1 MKRLMV
7 ASAAV
12 CAVAIGLSG
21 TVLAAGVVRVS
32 QGDPYRTCS
41 DAGQTGTINPSAEV
55 EPWVTANPAVPGN
68 LVAAWQ
74 QDRWSNGGARGL
86 VSGRSTDDG
95 ATWTQTDLP
104 FSACAPG
111 AVNDPFTGAPYDRAS
126 DPWVS
131 AGPDGT
137 VYAVGLLATETDGSM
152 PGNNDT
158 GVAAATSSD
167 GGASWQNAQLI
178 KSDQGTSP
186 FFEFTKFFNDK
197 ESVTA
202 DPVKAGTAYVVWDRL
217 VSPGNS
223 VDAILRSSAFRG
235 PTWFSKTTDGGKTWT
250 GTRAIF
256 DPGQKSQTIGNVVV
270 VDPKTDTIY
279 DFFEQ
284 FQSTTN
290 PKVAPRGVS
299 VGFVKSTDGGD
310 TWSGV
315 TTVSNQVLANDTDPN
330 TGAFLRTGNGLPSVA
345 VDPNT
350 GQLYVTWTDAR
361 FTSGLTNQ
369 AVISTS
375 TDGGAS
381 WSAPKLVSNTT
392 PINREAFTVN
402 VAVNSAG
409 TVAVTY
415 YDLRDLTDTNTTTLP
430 TNLWAKTSSDHGVSF
445 GSEIHLAG
453 PFNDLVAP
461 NAGGFMLGDYSG
473 LTTSVTTFEP
483 FFVQTNCNDNSC
495 AEPMDPTDT
504 FATSFTG

>member
-12 CAVAIGLSG
+12 SAVAIGLAG
-21 TVLAAGVVRVS
+21 TVLAAGAVRVS
-32 QGDPYRTCS
+32 QGDPYGNCS
-41 DAGQTGTINPSAEV
+41 NTGQSGTNSPSAEV
-55 EPWVTANPAVPGN
+55 EPWVTANPATGG
-68 LVAAWQ
+68 LVGVWQ
-74 QDRWSNGGARGL
+74 QDRWSNGGAHGL
-86 VSGRSTDDG
+86 VAGRSSDG
-95 ATWTQTDLP
+95 GQNWAQTDLP
-104 FSACAPG
+104 FSVCTKG
-111 AVNDPFTGAPYDRAS
+111 SVNDPFTGAPYDRAS
-126 DPWVS
+126 DAWVS
-131 AGPDGT
+131 AGPDGKLYT
-137 VYAVGLLATETDGSM
+137 VALEATETDGSM

-158 GVAAATSSD
+158 GVAAATSTD

-178 KSDQGTSP
+178 KSDQGTTP
-186 FFEFTKFFNDK
+186 IFEATKFFNDK

-223 VDAILRSSAFRG
+223 VDAILRASAFRG
-235 PTWFSKTTDGGKTWT
+235 PAWFSKTTDGGKTWT

-256 DPGQKSQTIGNVVV
+256 DPGQNSQTIGNIVV
-270 VDPKTDTIY
+270 VDPRNDTLY

-284 FQSTTN
+284 FQTTKSPN
-290 PKVAPRGVS
+290 VAPRGVS

-310 TWSGV
+310 HWSGV

-330 TGAFLRTGNGLPSVA
+330 TGALLRTGNGLPDVA
-345 VDPNT
+345 IDPSS
-350 GQLYVTWTDAR
+350 GQIYVVWTDAR

-375 TDGGAS
+375 TNGGAT
-381 WSAPKLVSNTT
+381 WTAPKLVSNTT

-415 YDLRDLTDTNTTTLP
+415 YDLRDLLDTNTTTLP
-430 TNLWAKTSSDHGVSF
+430 TVFLAKTSSDHGVSF
-445 GSEIHLAG
+445 GQDIPLAG

-473 LTTSVTTFEP
+473 LTALGANFEA
-483 FFVQTNCNDNSC
+483 FFVQTNC
-495 AEPMDPTDT
+495 
-504 FATSFTG
+504 

>member
-12 CAVAIGLSG
+12 CAAAIGLAG
-21 TVLAAGVVRVS
+21 TVFAAGVVKVS
-32 QGDPYRTCS
+32 QGDPYGACS
-41 DAGQTGTINPSAEV
+41 DAGQTGVINPSAEV
-55 EPWVTANPAVPGN
+55 EPWVTANPRNPRN
-68 LVAAWQ
+68 LVGVWQ
-74 QDRWSNGGARGL
+74 QDRWSNGGAHGL
-86 VSGRSTDDG
+86 VAGRSTNGG
-95 ATWTQTDLP
+95 ASWTQTQLP
-104 FSACAPG
+104 FSVCTPG
-111 AVNDPFTGAPYDRAS
+111 SVSDPFTGAPYDRAS
-126 DPWVS
+126 DAWVS

-137 VYAVGLLATETDGSM
+137 LYTVALEATETNGTI

-178 KSDQGTSP
+178 KADQGTSP
-186 FFEFTKFFNDK
+186 VFEFTQFFNDK

-202 DPVKAGTAYVVWDRL
+202 DPIHAGTAYVVWDRL
-217 VSPGNS
+217 VAPSQSPDS
-223 VDAILRSSAFRG
+223 VLHSPAFRG
-235 PTWFSKTTDGGKTWT
+235 PAWFSKTTDGGKSWT

-256 DPGQKSQTIGNVVV
+256 DPGQNSQTIGNIVV
-270 VDPKTDTIY
+270 VDPRNDTLY

-284 FQSTTN
+284 FQSTGN
-290 PKVAPRGVS
+290 PNVAPRGLS
-299 VGFVKSTDGGD
+299 VGFVKSTDGGN

-315 TTVSNQVLANDTDPN
+315 TTVSSQVLANDTDPN
-330 TGAFLRTGNGLPSVA
+330 TGAFLRTGNGLPDVA
-345 VDPNT
+345 IDPT
-350 GQLYVTWTDAR
+350 SGQLYAVWTDAR

-381 WSAPKLVSNTT
+381 WSSPKLVSNTT
-392 PINREAFTVN
+392 PSNREAFTVN

-415 YDLRDLTDTNTTTLP
+415 YDLRELADTNTTTLP
-430 TNLWAKTSSDHGVSF
+430 TDFWAKTSSNHGASF
-445 GSEIHLAG
+445 GSDIHLAG

-473 LTTSVTTFEP
+473 LTALGNNFEA
-483 FFVQTNCNDNSC
+483 FFVQTNCTDNSC
-495 AEPMDPTDT
+495 AEPNDPTDV